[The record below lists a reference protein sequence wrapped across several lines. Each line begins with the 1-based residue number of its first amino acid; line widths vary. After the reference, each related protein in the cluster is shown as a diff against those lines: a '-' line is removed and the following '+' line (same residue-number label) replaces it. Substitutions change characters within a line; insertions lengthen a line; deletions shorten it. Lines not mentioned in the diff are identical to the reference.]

1 MDIKSC
7 QFAINTAQQFMS
19 KASFIKYK
27 KTMNKLYLE
36 SVLSDIELQL
46 APYPKLVPA
55 ALGHLVHKS
64 LQLKQQLAS
73 L

>member
-1 MDIKSC
+1 
-7 QFAINTAQQFMS
+7 
-19 KASFIKYK
+19 
-27 KTMNKLYLE
+27 MNKLYLE